1 STLYKN
7 AATQTERRTATR
19 DAGTQVR
26 LE

>member
-1 STLYKN
+1 S
-7 AATQTERRTATR
+7 TATR